1 MRARRLV
8 MSQRALN
15 DLLDI
20 YDYIAQFNPVAARR
34 LLDDINAKI
43 EWMATLGITGVPRD
57 FIPGLRALPYQKRC
71 IYFLVEERKLIV
83 LRVLHGRQKVSP
95 DDFQNIED

>member
-15 DLLDI
+15 DLLGI
-20 YDYIAQFNPVAARR
+20 YEYIAQFNPVAARR

-43 EWMATLGITGVPRD
+43 EWMAELGITGVPRD
-57 FIPGLRALPYQKRC
+57 FIPGLRAFPY
-71 IYFLVEERKLIV
+71 
-83 LRVLHGRQKVSP
+83 
-95 DDFQNIED
+95 